1 MIEAG
6 MTVRDAETELA
17 RIALALRSLAS
28 QIDELEDERAALE
41 TRERLLRRWTVATLK
56 TRVRELDLQVIPF

>member
-6 MTVRDAETELA
+6 MTTADAETELA

-28 QIDELEDERAALE
+28 QIDELDDERNALE
-41 TRERLLRRWTVATLK
+41 TRERLLRRWTVAALK

>member
-1 MIEAG
+1 MIEQG

-41 TRERLLRRWTVATLK
+41 TRERLLRRWTVSKLK